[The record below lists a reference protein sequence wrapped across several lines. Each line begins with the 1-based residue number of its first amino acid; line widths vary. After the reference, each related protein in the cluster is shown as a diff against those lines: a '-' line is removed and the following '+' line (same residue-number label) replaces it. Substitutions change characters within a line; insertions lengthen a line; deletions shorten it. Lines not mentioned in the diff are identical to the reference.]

1 MLKKRRNIGAKIH
14 KLSHLMV
21 QLKNRRVEHLGLTQQ
36 QANVINYLYNHPEE
50 DIYQKDIAEHLSLKN
65 SSVTS
70 LIANLEKNGFL
81 SKVPD
86 PTDARHKKIVLTS
99 KACKEHLVC
108 LDFVHG
114 IEDNMLLGFSSEELE
129 QFDDL
134 LRRAIGNI
142 AVKA

>member
-1 MLKKRRNIGAKIH
+1 MLKKRKNIGAKIH

-21 QLKNRRVEHLGLTQQ
+21 QLKNRRVEHLGITQQ
-36 QANVINYLYNHPEE
+36 QANVINYLYNRPDE

-86 PTDARHKKIVLTS
+86 PTDARHKKIVLTG

-114 IEDNMLLGFSSEELE
+114 IEDNMLDGFSDEELE
-129 QFDDL
+129 QFNEL

-142 AVKA
+142 VKN